1 MSAFGSEADIPRSEQ
16 FQLAATSV
24 LVAGARTRSSTYRRI
39 AEDRLPFWRVL
50 SISATVFDSV
60 ACWAIAI
67 SFRPLQN
74 ASSRLTLVLCPAI
87 TTERL
92 TIEDFMI
99 VAPIVCG
106 FGKPP

>member
-1 MSAFGSEADIPRSEQ
+1 
-16 FQLAATSV
+16 
-24 LVAGARTRSSTYRRI
+24 
-39 AEDRLPFWRVL
+39 
-50 SISATVFDSV
+50 
-60 ACWAIAI
+60 
-67 SFRPLQN
+67 
-74 ASSRLTLVLCPAI
+74 LCPAI

>member
-1 MSAFGSEADIPRSEQ
+1 MSIFGSKRISRDPKR
-16 FQLAATSV
+16 FQLAAASV
-24 LVAGARTRSSTYRRI
+24 LVAGARTRSSTNRRI

-50 SISATVFDSV
+50 SISATVFDNV
-60 ACWAIAI
+60 ACWASAI

-92 TIEDFMI
+92 TIEDFMT
-99 VAPIVCG
+99 VAPIVCVV
-106 FGKPP
+106 